1 MKHSR
6 FFLLSALV
14 ILYSGLFW
22 QSSCKKKNNN
32 NGNPEDVWN
41 LETQGIPKFSEH
53 YLELDKISKISR
65 FRSSAGH
72 DYSDFTE
79 QCRSM
84 KHYFYPKDTI
94 NWSNIQ
100 IFSPISGTVT
110 RFEQEW
116 AGFKI
121 EIQSDQYPAF
131 RMMLFHVA
139 TIREF
144 FIGDKLTQG
153 QLLGY
158 HIGFET
164 WSDISVFVND
174 PTRQGRLVSYVETLT
189 DEAFSDYLLRGA
201 TARSDFIISK
211 SLRDLNPLQCSGD
224 AFLPGDTLNVW
235 VQLK

>member
-1 MKHSR
+1 VNYWRICK
-6 FFLLSALV
+6 LLVLGIAIV
-14 ILYSGLFW
+14 GVFC

-32 NGNPEDVWN
+32 GPAEDTWDI
-41 LETQGIPKFSEH
+41 ETQGIPKFAGH
-53 YLELDKISKISR
+53 YLELNKISRISR

-94 NWSNIQ
+94 NWQNIQ
-100 IFSPISGTVT
+100 IFSPVSGTVT

-121 EIQSDQYPAF
+121 EIQSDEYPAF

-139 TIREF
+139 PLREY
-144 FIGDKLTQG
+144 FIGDKLFRG
-153 QLLGY
+153 QQIGY

-164 WSDISVFVND
+164 WSDVAVFVND
-174 PTRQGRLVSYVETLT
+174 PTRQGRLVSYFETLT
-189 DEAFSDYLLRGA
+189 DNVFQDYQLKGIA
-201 TARSDFIISK
+201 ARSDFIIYRV
-211 SLRDLNPLQCSGD
+211 LRDLHPLQCNGD
-224 AFLPGDTLNVW
+224 AFLPGDTLAVW
-235 VQLK
+235 VQLP

>member
-1 MKHSR
+1 MGC
-6 FFLLSALV
+6 LCP
-14 ILYSGLFW
+14 GLFW

-32 NGNPEDVWN
+32 GNPKDVWN
-41 LETQGIPKFSEH
+41 IETQGIPKFAGH
-53 YLELDKISKISR
+53 YLELNKIGKISR

-121 EIQSDQYPAF
+121 EIQSDIYPAF
-131 RMMLFHVA
+131 RMMMFHVA
-139 TIREF
+139 PLREY
-144 FIGDKLTQG
+144 FIGDKLFKG
-153 QLLGY
+153 QHLGY

-174 PTRQGRLVSYVETLT
+174 PTRQGRLVSYMETLS
-189 DEAFSDYLLRGA
+189 DIAFDDYKLRGVS
-201 TARSDFIISK
+201 ARSDFIISK
-211 SLRDLNPLQCSGD
+211 SLRDQNPLQCSGD
-224 AFLPGDTLNVW
+224 VFMSGDSLSVW
-235 VQLK
+235 VKLE